1 MAKVAEFY
9 LDFNEGFD
17 IFKSSHDETQS
28 HFENL
33 HNQWKAHFSNGRKG
47 DLIGFIWS
55 APVADGYA
63 NYMVV
68 NQSPLELAHIDWL
81 DGYSVADAHIRGLT
95 VEDIRQYKNGR
106 EALAKLFSK
115 AN

>member
-1 MAKVAEFY
+1 MAKLANFY

-17 IFKSSHDETQS
+17 IWVSSSHDEIKS
-28 HFENL
+28 HFETQ
-33 HNQWKAHFSNGRKG
+33 HNKWKVHYSNGRKG
-47 DLIGFIWS
+47 DLIGYIWN

-68 NQSPLELAHIDWL
+68 KQTPLELAHIDWL

-95 VEDIRQYKNGR
+95 VEDIRQHKVGR
-106 EALAKLFSK
+106 EVLEKLFSK
-115 AN
+115 K